1 MTRSK
6 LIVPTVLALSA
17 LTPIA
22 AQAANPRPV
31 SCSITVDYLAHGLL
45 RSTYTKDFEIAPGTT
60 FSDDFST
67 VVRFG
72 FFDAWTSLD
81 DNGDTVVSLSFY
93 RDVTALEYI
102 DLRTSL
108 TVATSKPAKTEG
120 SSAHWQSQIGERTT
134 RWLATCSRK

>member
-1 MTRSK
+1 MAHARGP
-6 LIVPTVLALSA
+6 VRPGFVAVRAL
-17 LTPIA
+17 L
-22 AQAANPRPV
+22 
-31 SCSITVDYLAHGLL
+31 SIDEGDLELSH
-45 RSTYTKDFEIAPGTT
+45 
-60 FSDDFST
+60 ST

-93 RDVTALEYI
+93 RDVTALVYI